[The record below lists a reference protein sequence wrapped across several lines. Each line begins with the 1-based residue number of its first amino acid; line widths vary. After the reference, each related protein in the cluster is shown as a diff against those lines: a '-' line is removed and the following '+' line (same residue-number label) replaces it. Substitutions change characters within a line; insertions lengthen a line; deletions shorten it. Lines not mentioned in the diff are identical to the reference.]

1 MNEMIYIGKTVS
13 TFGIKGELKVISDF
27 EYCDKAYKV
36 GNKVLINNIEH
47 IISSIR
53 YHKNYVLLKI
63 DNLNNINDILKY
75 VGFNIS
81 FILFKLSI
89 KRLDL
94 NLSKDEFLYK
104 DLINSEVVD
113 EDDTKLG
120 KIIEVVNGINVL
132 IKVKGTKEFYIPL
145 IDNYVKR
152 FDLDKKILYTKNAKE
167 LNF

>member
-27 EYCDKAYKV
+27 EYCDRAYQV
-36 GNKVLINNIEH
+36 NKKILINNIEH
-47 IISSIR
+47 VISGIR

-75 VGFNIS
+75 VGFNIY
-81 FILFKLSI
+81 I

-145 IDNYVKR
+145 INNYVKR